1 LEAQNLNEN
10 VTALASLRART
21 ERDIGRHQRAIEHVT
36 AELGR
41 PRSLLVI
48 AVTVV
53 VWMGWNVLAIRLG
66 ARPFD
71 PPPFVWLQGLVG
83 LGALLMTSM
92 ILTTQNRQTRDFER
106 RAQLE
111 LQVNLLAEQKIAK
124 LIALFEEL
132 RRDMPTV
139 TNRVDPVAD
148 VMQEPVDPHAVLSA
162 LEHTF
167 EPESPDEGGGEGAGA
182 SGPKKTP

>member
-1 LEAQNLNEN
+1 MEARLPEAQKVNEN

-21 ERDIGRHQRAIEHVT
+21 ERNIGRHQRAIEHVT
-36 AELGR
+36 AQLGR
-41 PRSLLVI
+41 PRSLWVI

-53 VWMGWNVLAIRLG
+53 VWMGWNLVAIRLG

-71 PPPFVWLQGLVG
+71 PPPFAWLQGLVG

-92 ILTTQNRQTRDFER
+92 ILTTQNRQTRDFDR
-106 RAQLE
+106 IGQLE

-124 LIALFEEL
+124 LIALIEEL

-162 LEHTF
+162 LEETTV
-167 EPESPDEGGGEGAGA
+167 E
-182 SGPKKTP
+182 KKAP